1 MPNLLTM
8 SLVLLAAYAIY
19 IAVQASRQSRNASDH
34 VDAGG
39 TLSGWTQVF
48 AASGALVAGLG
59 PYDHLRLVAVFGYQA
74 NSLFLSLV
82 CLGLAAALFQKRLWL
97 ASRIFGETS
106 PGDVFARYYQ
116 SPSIQIYMLGVALL
130 FAVPFSAYL
139 LSQTADLLAVASAG
153 QISRITAV
161 YSVGF
166 VVFMFAAL
174 GGWRAVIY
182 VCAALSMLMMLML
195 VLTSGLLLTA
205 FGGSG
210 FLQNGLKVAQGV
222 VADAIPGVI
231 QFSGGLGRAPMEGG
245 MWTATAIASFA
256 IAATGIALSPNF
268 SFHTLTTQPQRS
280 FAFSQVWMTAGLAAG
295 LFLCLAPVLAAEIA
309 GEDIAAFQPVFAK
322 LSGLDELAGVAL
334 VLMLLSGLLL
344 GLSYFAIS
352 GAHVLS
358 REIVRRRLLPDLTTG
373 GQRLAARIV
382 LALMFIVITLL
393 SGFAPFI
400 AAAFAP
406 LATGLAVQLFM
417 AYLGLCWMPWLSR
430 GAVLTGMVF
439 GGLVVFF
446 TEVPG
451 LVLFDQLLVPLP
463 WGRWPLT
470 VHSAAWGLLINVV
483 ICLLIAIFN
492 RRGAE
497 RSHRDRLHDIFARD
511 HKTDFGGRASQGAKW
526 SLTLTWTFLAI
537 GPGAVIGNTFFSKP
551 IFSSVDVKLGVPS
564 LWVWQICF
572 WVIGVFLTW
581 WLAYRTGLSVV
592 STKSLRFGELSDD
605 PRLLGKA
612 RQPEWMRLLVDRL
625 SKRSTETR
633 WSRK

>member
-1 MPNLLTM
+1 MSNLLTM
-8 SLVLLAAYAIY
+8 SLLLLSAFAIY
-19 IAVQASRQSRNASDH
+19 IAAQTSRHARLASDH
-34 VDAGG
+34 IDGG
-39 TLSGWTQVF
+39 GALSGWTHVF
-48 AASGALVAGLG
+48 AASGAFVAGLG

-82 CLGLAAALFQKRLWL
+82 CLGLAAALFQKGLWL

-106 PGDVFARYYQ
+106 PGDVFVRYYQ
-116 SPSIQIYMLGVALL
+116 SPAIQIYMLGVALL

-139 LSQTADLLAVASAG
+139 LSQAADLLAAASAG
-153 QISRITAV
+153 QINRTTAV
-161 YSVGF
+161 FSVGF
-166 VVFMFAAL
+166 VVFIFAAL

-182 VCAALSMLMMLML
+182 VCAALSILMMLML

-205 FGGSG
+205 FGGSA

-231 QFSGGLGRAPMEGG
+231 QFSGGLGRAPIAGG
-245 MWTATAIASFA
+245 MWTAAAIASFS

-268 SFHTLTTQPQRS
+268 AFQTLTTRPRRS
-280 FAFSQVWMTAGLAAG
+280 FAFSQVWMTAGLATG
-295 LFLCLAPVLAAEIA
+295 LFLCLAPVLAAEIK
-309 GEDIAAFQPVFAK
+309 GEDIAAFQMVFAK

-344 GLSYFAIS
+344 GLTYFAVS

-358 REIVRRRLLPDLTTG
+358 REIVHRRLLPDLTVG

-382 LALMFIVITLL
+382 LALLFMMITLL

-446 TEVPG
+446 TETPG
-451 LVLFDQLLVPLP
+451 LVLFDKLLVPLP

-470 VHSAAWGLLINVV
+470 VHSATWGLLVNVV

-492 RRGAE
+492 RGGVE

-511 HKTDFGGRASQGAKW
+511 HKTDFGGRSAQGAKW
-526 SLTLTWTFLAI
+526 SLPLIWAFLAI
-537 GPGAVIGNTFFSKP
+537 GPGAVLGNTFFSKP
-551 IFSSVDVKLGVPS
+551 VFSAVNVQLGVAS

-581 WLAYRTGLSVV
+581 WLAYRTGLSIV
-592 STKSLRFGELSDD
+592 SAESLRMSELAED

-625 SKRSTETR
+625 SKRSTTTR

>member
-1 MPNLLTM
+1 MPNLLAM
-8 SLVLLAAYAIY
+8 SLVVLAAYAIY
-19 IAVQASRQSRNASDH
+19 IAAQVSRHASHASDH
-34 VDAGG
+34 IDGG
-39 TLSGWTQVF
+39 GALAGWTHVF
-48 AASGALVAGLG
+48 AASGALIAALG
-59 PYDHLRLVAVFGYQA
+59 PYDHFRLVAVFGYQA

-82 CLGLAAALFQKRLWL
+82 CLGLAGALFQKRLWL
-97 ASRIFGETS
+97 ASRIFNETS

-139 LSQTADLLAVASAG
+139 LSQTADLLVSTSAG
-153 QISRITAV
+153 YIDRSTAV
-161 YSVGF
+161 FGVGF

-182 VCAALSMLMMLML
+182 VCVALSMLMMLLL

-210 FLQNGLKVAQGV
+210 FLQNGLLVAQGV

-231 QFSGGLGRAPMEGG
+231 QFSGGLGRAPTAGG
-245 MWTATAIASFA
+245 MWTATAIASFCFAA
-256 IAATGIALSPNF
+256 IGIALSPNVA
-268 SFHTLTTQPQRS
+268 FHTLTTQPKRS
-280 FAFSQVWMTAGLAAG
+280 FAFSQVWMTAGLGAG
-295 LFLCLAPVLAAEIA
+295 LLLCLAPVLASQIN
-309 GEDIAAFQPVFAK
+309 GEDNAAYETVFTK
-322 LSGLDELAGVAL
+322 LSGFDEFAGVAL
-334 VLMLLSGLLL
+334 VLMLLSGLIL
-344 GLSYFAIS
+344 GLSYFAVS

-358 REIVRRRLLPDLTTG
+358 REIVHRRLLPDLTAS

-417 AYLGLCWMPWLSR
+417 AFLGLCWMPWLSR

-446 TEVPG
+446 TEIPG
-451 LVLFDQLLVPLP
+451 LVMFDQFFVPLP

-470 VHSAAWGLLINVV
+470 VHSAAWGLVVNVV

-492 RRGAE
+492 RGGAE

-511 HKTDFGGRASQGAKW
+511 HKTEFGGRGAQGAKW
-526 SLTLTWTFLAI
+526 SLTLLWAFLAI
-537 GPGAVIGNTFFSKP
+537 GPGAVLGNSFFSKP

-581 WLAYRTGLSVV
+581 WLAYRTGLSIV
-592 STKSLRFGELSDD
+592 STENLRSGELSDD

-625 SKRSTETR
+625 SKRSSETR
-633 WSRK
+633 

>member
-1 MPNLLTM
+1 MLNLFPM
-8 SLVLLAAYAIY
+8 SLLLLSAFAIY
-19 IAVQASRQSRNASDH
+19 IAAQTSRHARLESDH
-34 VDAGG
+34 IDGG
-39 TLSGWTQVF
+39 GALSGWTHVF
-48 AASGALVAGLG
+48 AASGAFVAALG

-74 NSLFLSLV
+74 NSLFFSLV
-82 CLGLAAALFQKRLWL
+82 GLALAAALFQKRLWL

-139 LSQTADLLAVASAG
+139 LSQTADLLAAASAG
-153 QISRITAV
+153 QINRTAAV
-161 YSVGF
+161 FSVGF
-166 VVFMFAAL
+166 VVFTFAAL

-182 VCAALSMLMMLML
+182 VCAALSILMMSML

-205 FGGSG
+205 FGGSAL
-210 FLQNGLKVAQGV
+210 LQNGLKVAQGV

-231 QFSGGLGRAPMEGG
+231 QFSGGLGRAPIAGG
-245 MWTATAIASFA
+245 MWTAAAIASFS

-268 SFHTLTTQPQRS
+268 AFQTLTTRPRRS
-280 FAFSQVWMTAGLAAG
+280 FAFSQVWMTAGLGSG
-295 LFLCLAPVLAAEIA
+295 LLLCLAPVLASEIKG
-309 GEDIAAFQPVFAK
+309 GENAAYQAVFAK

-334 VLMLLSGLLL
+334 VLMLFSGLLL
-344 GLSYFAIS
+344 GLSYFAVS

-358 REIVRRRLLPDLTTG
+358 REVVHRLLLPDLTAS

-382 LALMFIVITLL
+382 LALIFIVITMI
-393 SGFAPFI
+393 SGFAPFV
-400 AAAFAP
+400 AVAFAP

-417 AYLGLCWMPWLSR
+417 AFLGLCWMPWLSR

-446 TEVPG
+446 TDVPG
-451 LVLFDQLLVPLP
+451 LVLFDQLFVPLP

-470 VHSAAWGLLINVV
+470 VHSAAWGLLVNVA

-492 RRGAE
+492 RRGSE
-497 RSHRDRLHDIFARD
+497 RNHRDRLHDILARD
-511 HKTDFGGRASQGAKW
+511 HKTDFGGRAAQAAKW
-526 SLTLTWTFLAI
+526 SLTLLWAFLAI
-537 GPGAVIGNTFFSKP
+537 GPGAVLGNTFFSKP
-551 IFSSVDVKLGVPS
+551 VFSTVDVQLGVPS

-581 WLAYRTGLSVV
+581 WLAYRTGLSIV
-592 STKSLRFGELSDD
+592 STENLRIGELSED
-605 PRLLGKA
+605 PRLLGKVL
-612 RQPEWMRLLVDRL
+612 QPEWMRLLVDRL
-625 SKRSTETR
+625 SKRTTDAR